1 MFVPHETYNMMKTP
15 KNSFA
20 SATTVCLVLAAYVAF
35 AYGYISDMQN
45 DKTSRLTWCTI
56 NAQEQS
62 KCLNLSAAVN
72 RDKQKFNPKY
82 FMELVCKQG
91 VNKDD
96 CMTMLDNSAADILS
110 LDAGE
115 VFVGGRYNSLI
126 PIMQQLFEDGS
137 TEYYAVALIKKNTL
151 NDVYNLG
158 HLKGKKACFAGVG
171 TQAGWNIPINT
182 LISKGFMNIF
192 DCNNHVKT
200 TIEFFGPSCAVNS
213 LLDKYN
219 PMGDNSDR
227 LCTICASK
235 VSGQKCTSSDPYAGD
250 EGAFRCLIETGDI
263 AFLRHTTVLEMLN
276 DQSFTKTKENDL
288 ELLCLDGSRR
298 PISEYRSC
306 NWGPT
311 PTDAIMTTSAK
322 SSSAR
327 ISFQKW
333 LQKIVELYGKSKPSQ
348 WLTSTPISNWESG
361 QSEFLSNTQNTQN
374 IDKNFYLFN
383 SSAYSNHHNLL
394 LQDSTRGLRSLEE
407 SQQTYAKYLG
417 RSMDIVL
424 GVRYCPATR
433 MTLCVTSD
441 PEMEKCIKM
450 KMALKVQLLVP
461 EMQCFR
467 GYSQVHCMQAIRNGN
482 ADVAVM
488 DAGDIYTAGLEY
500 DEIPF
505 ITEMYDL
512 PEPEYYVVAVAKEED
527 PSTELT
533 YLKGKMTCHPG
544 IYSGGG
550 WIIPMAFLLSNGWMR
565 SYGCDSIQAASEYFS
580 KSCVPGALSNE
591 YNPGLPYDNL
601 CHLCR
606 GASYRYCKRDAT
618 EDFYGYTGA
627 LRCLVEGGGDVA
639 FVKHTTVYEN
649 ADGKRKQWW
658 ARNTLSYDFQLL
670 CPDGTRASIN
680 DYKRCSMGKVKA
692 NAIITRGG
700 EAYNHTEV
708 MAFTNLFMAAQ
719 QLYGRKTN
727 DEFTFSMF
735 TSPEPYSDLIFQD
748 ATQQLASID
757 SSLRHYSDW
766 LGQNFMRARRL
777 VDCRAAGT
785 ISLPISITT
794 MLISVFCI
802 YLWF

>member
-1 MFVPHETYNMMKTP
+1 MNSSNMLVHVL
-15 KNSFA
+15 
-20 SATTVCLVLAAYVAF
+20 TVALILANVTF
-35 AYGYISDMQN
+35 LHGYISDQLN
-45 DKTSRLTWCTI
+45 EKSSRLTWCTI
-56 NAQEQS
+56 NSQEQS

-72 RDKQKFNPKY
+72 RDRQKFY
-82 FMELVCKQG
+82 QRDFMELICKQG
-91 VNKDD
+91 SNKED
-96 CMTMLDNSAADILS
+96 CMVMLDNGIADILS

-115 VFVGGRYNSLI
+115 VFVGGRYHSLI
-126 PIMQQLFEDGS
+126 PLMQQTYEDG
-137 TEYYAVALIKKNTL
+137 TDEYYAVALVKKNTMT
-151 NDVYNLG
+151 DVYNLG
-158 HLKGKKACFAGVG
+158 NLKNKKACFAGVG

-182 LISKGFMNIF
+182 LISKGFMKII

-200 TIEFFGPSCAVNS
+200 AIDFFGPSCAINS

-227 LCTICASK
+227 LCVLCASK
-235 VSGQKCTSSDPYAGD
+235 VSGQKCTWSDPYAGD
-250 EGAFRCLIETGDI
+250 EGAFKCLIESGDI
-263 AFLRHTTVLEMLN
+263 AFLRHTTVLEMVK
-276 DQSFTKTKENDL
+276 DQSLFIQTREDDL

-298 PISEYRSC
+298 PINEYERC
-306 NWGPT
+306 NWGPA
-311 PTDAIMTTSAK
+311 PTDSIVTTSAK

-327 ISFQKW
+327 SSYQKW
-333 LQKIVELYGKSKPSQ
+333 LQKVVELYGQSKPLNSY
-348 WLTSTPISNWESG
+348 TTTTINPIWGGFPPPAQQNNVFSNK
-361 QSEFLSNTQNTQN
+361 T
-374 IDKNFYLFN
+374 FYLFD
-383 SSAYSNHHNLL
+383 SSVYNNHHNLL
-394 LQDSTRGLRSLEE
+394 LQDTSRRLKSLEE
-407 SQQTYAKYLG
+407 SHQTYSKYLG
-417 RSMDIVL
+417 RSLDIIL

-433 MTLCVTSD
+433 MTLCVTSE

-461 EMQCFR
+461 EMQCYR

-488 DAGDIYTAGLEY
+488 DAGDVYTAGLQY

-565 SYGCDSIQAASEYFS
+565 SYGCDSIRAASEYFS

-606 GASYRYCKRDAT
+606 GSSYRYCRRDAT

-627 LRCLVEGGGDVA
+627 LRCLVEGGGNVA

-658 ARNTLSYDFQLL
+658 ARNTLSLDFELL
-670 CPDGTRASIN
+670 CPDGTRSTID
-680 DYKRCSMGKVKA
+680 DYKRCSIGKVKA
-692 NAIITRGG
+692 NAVITRGG
-700 EAYNHTEV
+700 ESYNQTEV
-708 MAFTNLFMAAQ
+708 MAYTNLFMAAQ

-727 DEFTFSMF
+727 DEFTFSMY

-748 ATQQLASID
+748 ATQQLAPIE
-757 SSLRHYSDW
+757 SSQRHYSTW

-777 VDCRAAGT
+777 VDCRASGT
-785 ISLPISITT
+785 MIYPLGMFT
-794 MLISVFCI
+794 MLITILYVHS
-802 YLWF
+802 WF